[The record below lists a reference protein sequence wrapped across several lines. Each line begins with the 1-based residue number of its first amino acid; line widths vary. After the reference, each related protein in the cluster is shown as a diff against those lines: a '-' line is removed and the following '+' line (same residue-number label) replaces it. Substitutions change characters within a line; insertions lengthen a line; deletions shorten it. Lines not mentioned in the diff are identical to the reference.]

1 MYDHIK
7 VGDLIYLKR
16 KITPSNDNYNNTC
29 VVLYKEKCDEE
40 FLFELLYKNKIK
52 VYNTSLSYAKNIDLE
67 LLLNEL

>member
-7 VGDLIYLKR
+7 VGDLICLKR
-16 KITPSNDNYNNTC
+16 KINLCKDNYNDTC

-40 FLFELLYKNKIK
+40 FLFELLYKNTIKI
-52 VYNTSLSYAKNIDLE
+52 YNTTLSHSKNVTLE